1 MPRRG
6 RLRAATDCPRADK
19 LGCRR
24 MLLIGMLLA
33 RDVCG
38 VDLPASIERSL
49 GAPEAMNG
57 HCRDIQ
63 LRLFD
68 GSEPPVNLAR
78 TLTFL
83 RSRERL
89 CDRMLIALRFVW
101 PELKPNERD
110 RALIRLPHC
119 MRALYIPIRLVRLI
133 LFCWRRAGI
142 PLLRGTFDKG
152 LVSSDPRS
160 RQLFARQTR
169 TVPSY
174 GSRSNR

>member
-1 MPRRG
+1 NRPISTMGQEHTLLLLCVHGTRHFWGNLKWVCDIAQAVSAFSEIDWART
-6 RLRAATDCPRADK
+6 LARADK

-24 MLLIGMLLA
+24 MLLIGMVLA

-119 MRALYIPIRLVRLI
+119 MRAL
-133 LFCWRRAGI
+133 
-142 PLLRGTFDKG
+142 
-152 LVSSDPRS
+152 
-160 RQLFARQTR
+160 
-169 TVPSY
+169 
-174 GSRSNR
+174 